1 MTAQDQGTTGASSD
15 APRAQGLLSANVA
28 LGQELGRKAGIS
40 REEAAVAL
48 QSFAQNLSDAALE
61 NARGLQ
67 VIVVT

>member
-1 MTAQDQGTTGASSD
+1 MTAQDQPSALQ
-15 APRAQGLLSANVA
+15 AQGLLSANVA

-40 REEAAVAL
+40 REEAASAL
-48 QSFAQNLSDAALE
+48 QRFAENLSDAALE

>member
-1 MTAQDQGTTGASSD
+1 MTAQDQ
-15 APRAQGLLSANVA
+15 PYVLQAQGLLSANVA

-40 REEAAVAL
+40 REEAASAL
-48 QSFAQNLSDAALE
+48 QRFAENLSDAALE